1 MWRDL
6 WRVLC
11 LRRLLALI
19 RLKRIMN
26 MPWQNGVHRFGDHFW
41 RVHDLRQFN
50 PGSCVQQISV
60 TVLNGSA
67 ALDEGLK
74 AGIVAERVE
83 IGIVLEPCFVSK
95 TKFHR
100 VFETAQGFVGLAQ

>member
-1 MWRDL
+1 MG
-6 WRVLC
+6 C
-11 LRRLLALI
+11 TASAI
-19 RLKRIMN
+19 T
-26 MPWQNGVHRFGDHFW
+26 FGAYTICGSSI
-41 RVHDLRQFN
+41 